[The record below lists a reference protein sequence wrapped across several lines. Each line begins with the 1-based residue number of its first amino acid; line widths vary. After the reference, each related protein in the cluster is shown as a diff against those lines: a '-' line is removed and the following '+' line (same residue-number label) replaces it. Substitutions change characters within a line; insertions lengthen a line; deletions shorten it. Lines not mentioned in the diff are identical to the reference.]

1 MKKHIGHLIYS
12 CLTLMGLLSSCGEDR
27 SEEYYTLI
35 ATKTWNKEVMQ
46 EKNKYKEEIT
56 ENATGSQPQQI
67 EHSRFRTQ
75 LAEQIVEHRQQYDDK
90 QPKAHHE
97 NG

>member
-1 MKKHIGHLIYS
+1 
-12 CLTLMGLLSSCGEDR
+12 MGS
-27 SEEYYTLI
+27 
-35 ATKTWNKEVMQ
+35 Q
-46 EKNKYKEEIT
+46 YKEEIT

-75 LAEQIVEHRQQYDDK
+75 LAEQIVEYRQQYDDK
-90 QPKAHHE
+90 QPKAHQE